1 MKIYAMRA
9 TFGKLE
15 HAELTL
21 KPGFNLIEAPNEW
34 GKSTW
39 CAFLV
44 AMLYGIDT
52 RERSTASTLAV
63 KERYAPWS
71 GAPMQGRIDLC
82 WNGRDITSE
91 RATRGRAIFGDFKA
105 YETQSGVAVPELTAD
120 NCGKL
125 LLGVEKS
132 VFTRTGF
139 IRLADMPVTQ
149 DEALRR
155 RLNELVTTGDESG
168 QSDDL
173 AQKLR
178 DLKNKVRSNRT
189 NGLIPQALAEKQQ
202 LETRLQQLSALRSQA
217 QQLQQRQA
225 ELASHTARLRNHKNH
240 LAWQAAQGRI
250 QRAEEAKAR
259 LRAVNEQVAVLE
271 STCATLPSEA
281 TLQAQLNQARQL
293 QSQKDNLQLELAML
307 PPPPAAPQ
315 GLALHDPAQ
324 AQKDFATYTELS
336 AVTPPAKGL
345 RIAAIAA
352 AVIALAGIGL
362 AAAAKDSLALTILG
376 TCMISIFA
384 GMSAFCFGLQRRQA
398 NAYEAAQQ
406 LQKELSDRYAPLPPD
421 RWISAAE
428 NYVNQHETYQ
438 AALAAYEASRTG
450 LQQQLQQVMAQLATL
465 PATDGHS
472 AAANQHRLLADALR
486 TQQHLRQLVQSLE
499 DGAPLPAQ
507 PTDPDTLTWSDAD
520 TARLLS
526 DAEAETR
533 QLHTRLG
540 QVQGQMEALGS
551 AAAMQ
556 QQLDA
561 VTTRLARLE
570 QTYAALELAQNTLAH
585 AATDLQRR
593 FAPAIAQQAKAYL
606 TKITGNRYDKLSLTD
621 ELAVHAGASN
631 EDTTLPS
638 LWRSDGTVDQLYL
651 CLRLS
656 VSEALTPE
664 APLVLDDALVR
675 FDDTRLA
682 ETLQLLQ
689 EVAAHR
695 QVILFTC
702 QTRERTTLGNG
713 QLTIDN

>member
-82 WNGRDITSE
+82 WNGRDITIE

-259 LRAVNEQVAVLE
+259 LREVDAQVAVLE

-307 PPPPAAPQ
+307 PVPPAAPQ
-315 GLALHDPAQ
+315 GLTPIDPAQ
-324 AQKDFATYTELS
+324 AKKDFDTYSDL
-336 AVTPPAKGL
+336 AQIKPPAKSL
-345 RIAAIAA
+345 LTTAIIS
-352 AVIALAGIGL
+352 AVLAFAGIV
-362 AAAAKDSLALTILG
+362 LT
-376 TCMISIFA
+376 FA
-384 GMSAFCFGLQRRQA
+384 TVNQLLLPIIGASMLVAFGLTGLWCSSIYRHQLRACDKARQ
-398 NAYEAAQQ
+398 Q
-406 LQKELSDRYAPLPPD
+406 QKELLDRYAPLAPES
-421 RWISAAE
+421 WVSTAEAAA
-428 NYVNQHETYQ
+428 QAQ
-438 AALAAYEASRTG
+438 AAYAEKLAANESQRAN
-450 LQQQLQQVMAQLATL
+450 LQQRLQQVMAQLAAL

-570 QTYAALELAQNTLAH
+570 QTYAALELAQNTLAQ

-675 FDDTRLA
+675 FDDARLA

-702 QTRERTTLGNG
+702 QTREKTHL
-713 QLTIDN
+713 

>member
-1 MKIYAMRA
+1 MKIYAMHA

-15 HAELTL
+15 QATLTL
-21 KPGFNLIEAPNEW
+21 QPGLNIIEAPNEW

-52 RERSTASTLAV
+52 RERSTATALAA

-82 WNGRDITSE
+82 WNGRDITIE
-91 RATRGRAIFGDFKA
+91 RRTKGRAVFGDFKA
-105 YETQSGVAVPELTAD
+105 YETASGIAVPELTAD

-139 IRLADMPVTQ
+139 IRLSDMPVTQ

-202 LETRLQQLSALRSQA
+202 LENKLQQHAALQSQVH
-217 QQLQQRQA
+217 QLQQRQA
-225 ELASHTARLRNHKNH
+225 DLSAHTARLRLHKNH
-240 LAWQAAQGRI
+240 LAWQASQGRI
-250 QRAEEAKAR
+250 QRAGEAKAR
-259 LRAVNEQVAVLE
+259 LRAVNEQVAALE
-271 STCATLPSEA
+271 SACAGLPTEEA
-281 TLQAQLNQARQL
+281 LQSQLNQARQL
-293 QSQKDNLQLELAML
+293 QNQKDNLQLELAML

-315 GLALHDPAQ
+315 GLTPIDPAQ
-324 AQKDFATYTELS
+324 AKKDFDTYRELS
-336 AVTPPAKGL
+336 SATPPAKGL
-345 RIAAIAA
+345 KIGAIASAIAA
-352 AVIALAGIGL
+352 LAGAVLLFFTMNTELLMMPIIGAVIFAGFGL
-362 AAAAKDSLALTILG
+362 AAASCGRIYRK
-376 TCMISIFA
+376 
-384 GMSAFCFGLQRRQA
+384 RNR
-398 NAYEAAQQ
+398 AYEEIRQQ
-406 LQKELSDRYAPLPPD
+406 LAELTGRYAPLQPAQ
-421 RWISAAE
+421 WVSAAE
-428 NYVNQHETYQ
+428 SYVNQNTAYQ
-438 AALAAYEASRTG
+438 AALATYEADRTD
-450 LQQQLQQVMAQLATL
+450 LQQRLQQVVAALSAL

-472 AAANQHRLLADALR
+472 AAVEKRRALSDALR

-507 PTDPDTLTWSDAD
+507 PTEADALTFSESD

-556 QQLDA
+556 AQLDA
-561 VTTRLARLE
+561 VNARLARLE
-570 QTYAALELAQNTLAH
+570 QTYAALELAQNTLAQ

-593 FAPAIAQQAKAYL
+593 FAPAIAQKAKEYFSQ
-606 TKITGNRYDKLSLTD
+606 ITGSRYDKLSLTD
-621 ELAVHAGASN
+621 ELAVHAGASD

-656 VSEALTPE
+656 VSQALTPD

-682 ETLQLLQ
+682 ETLHLLQ
-689 EVAAHR
+689 DVSAHR

-702 QTRERTTLGNG
+702 QTRERTTLN
-713 QLTIDN
+713 N